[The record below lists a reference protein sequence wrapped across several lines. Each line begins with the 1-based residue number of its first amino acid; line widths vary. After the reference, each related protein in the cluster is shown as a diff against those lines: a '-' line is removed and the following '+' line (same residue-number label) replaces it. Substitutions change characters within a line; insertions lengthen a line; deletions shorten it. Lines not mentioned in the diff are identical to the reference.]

1 MTVAIEKENLIH
13 ALDNGQ
19 VTFHAE
25 GDLTPTEIYEL
36 LQKNA
41 DCLADTSGKNDVD
54 IEPLF
59 PNEPVTK
66 IATHEGKRPP
76 PQFCKTKV

>member
-36 LQKNA
+36 IQV
-41 DCLADTSGKNDVD
+41 GKMTW
-54 IEPLF
+54 I
-59 PNEPVTK
+59 
-66 IATHEGKRPP
+66 
-76 PQFCKTKV
+76 